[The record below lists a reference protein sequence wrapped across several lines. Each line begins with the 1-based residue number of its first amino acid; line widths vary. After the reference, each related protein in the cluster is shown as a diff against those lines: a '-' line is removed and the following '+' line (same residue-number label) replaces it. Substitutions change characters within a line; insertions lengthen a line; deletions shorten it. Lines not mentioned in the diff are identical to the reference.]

1 MADDRKAL
9 GQWGEHYAAAYL
21 QQLGYQLIT
30 SGWRCRWGEIDLI
43 AYDQATLVIIEVR
56 TRRGAAHGSA
66 AESLTL
72 KKRQRLAQLMQA
84 YLQAL
89 DQAQTP
95 WLGEY
100 RIDAIAITLS
110 RGQPQLEHFQAISI
124 E

>member
-43 AYDQATLVIIEVR
+43 AYDQTTLVIIEVR

-84 YLQAL
+84 YLQVL
-89 DQAQTP
+89 EQAQTP

>member
-9 GQWGEHYAAAYL
+9 GQWGEAYAAAYL
-21 QQLGYQLIT
+21 QQLGYQLIN

-56 TRRGAAHGSA
+56 TRRGNAHGSA

-72 KKRQRLAQLMQA
+72 KKRQRLAHLLQA
-84 YLQAL
+84 YLQTL
-89 DQAQTP
+89 DDAQTP
-95 WLGEY
+95 WLGAY

-110 RGQPQLEHFQAISI
+110 HGQPQLEHFQAISI